1 MDGDVTG
8 ECREKMRKD
17 ARDARDAKEEGW
29 KLAAAVRRAPR
40 RENAMMRREQDGCRG
55 VETLLEK

>member
-8 ECREKMRKD
+8 ECREKMRK
-17 ARDARDAKEEGW
+17 DARDAKEEGW